1 MEKIYIYIENA
12 LRLIRGLRRKYR
24 RRKTKDTKS
33 LCSNGS
39 A

>member
-24 RRKTKDTKS
+24 RRKKDEIY
-33 LCSNGS
+33 
-39 A
+39 